1 MFVSVDIGGTLQSL
15 ILEVC
20 SSWQPTPV
28 LLPGKSHGWRSLVG
42 CSPWGRTESDT
53 TEATLQQQQQL
64 KQKDKNIP
72 KVFYPSSI
80 IININPIID
89 ILNVLGNALFSRIMA
104 SLNHIGNTLESFYQT
119 K

>member
-15 ILEVC
+15 ILEVS

-64 KQKDKNIP
+64 KQKDKNIL